1 MWKNPTSLSSLIVVV
16 IVTNCVICWSHVEAI
31 KHFQPPSSGEKSS
44 LHQDL
49 CDFLNII
56 PVEDIRN
63 LTKHFYANDKDM
75 RGSYDYL
82 RGEGYRKI
90 VENLSQISIFKKFTS
105 FLNDSGVNFA
115 ELNKKIEKFV
125 LTSEETDSIAFVDSY
140 GRVAGDDGK
149 FRLKFYLKI
158 NKKIPENRC
167 QFHINS
173 LTTKFLAKILSLTTL
188 LSLLIS

>member
-16 IVTNCVICWSHVEAI
+16 IVTNCVIYWSHVEAI

-82 RGEGYRKI
+82 RDEGYSKI

-115 ELNKKIEKFV
+115 ELKKKIEKFV
-125 LTSEETDSIAFVDSY
+125 LTSEETDSIAFVGSY
-140 GRVAGDDGK
+140 GRVAKDDGK
-149 FRLKFYLKI
+149 IWVK
-158 NKKIPENRC
+158 
-167 QFHINS
+167 
-173 LTTKFLAKILSLTTL
+173 LA
-188 LSLLIS
+188 

>member
-1 MWKNPTSLSSLIVVV
+1 MCKFPTSLSSLIVIV

-31 KHFQPPSSGEKSS
+31 KHFPPSSSGEKSS

-49 CDFLNII
+49 CDFLNVI

-82 RGEGYRKI
+82 RDEGYRKI
-90 VENLSQISIFKKFTS
+90 VEKLSQISIFKKFTS

-115 ELNKKIEKFV
+115 ELRKKIEKFV
-125 LTSEETDSIAFVDSY
+125 LTSEETDSIAFVGSY
-140 GRVAGDDGK
+140 GCVAGDAVDDGEI
-149 FRLKFYLKI
+149 RV
-158 NKKIPENRC
+158 E
-167 QFHINS
+167 
-173 LTTKFLAKILSLTTL
+173 L
-188 LSLLIS
+188 LEWS